1 MKGWIYALTN
11 KSIPGLVKIG
21 SSLKDPQLLIVEL
34 DKAGL
39 PTPYELEIEFLVYDL
54 EKTLKTI
61 SEKMKANSTT
71 NGWYKV
77 DSEIAILT
85 IGSCLSQAEQNS
97 SQTYLEKALKNWKYI
112 SQYPDSKFRIK
123 TLIDPQMPLDVFEEA
138 IEQEKDS
145 EVLINALAAKITKLS
160 DEKIISILATHQDK
174 SDVTVFIASQESTS
188 LEVLKFIL
196 RQPDWSNGVPTIN
209 FAAWKDT
216 NLSKII
222 FSNPKIDSETLH
234 TEVTSDPTDFEWRY
248 FGETICRHPNCKFET
263 LAHCCYWFDLRDEEL
278 NVITAH
284 KEWSLHK
291 FRDYLYDLVEKG
303 DSDIKEGVAL
313 HQLCPAELLIQLS
326 STEKKSDEEAVRI
339 ALANPKNPIYIAKN
353 STNLS
358 TDILYLSL
366 FDSKLVKKEI
376 AANKNCTE
384 NIFRELY
391 IDLDSEVRLAVASN
405 EATSSDILI
414 SLSKDIDE
422 NVREAVASNE
432 NCPQF
437 LLEYFCIDHS
447 ALVRAS
453 VSRNTNVAP
462 EILLKMSNEIDA
474 DVIENLYLRND
485 TPPDLLRTLSNHH
498 FFPDLLSK
506 NPNTPEDLLIRI
518 ASCGSE
524 LDRITIAKRL
534 DCPLAIMPSLA
545 KDSSSKV
552 REAILD
558 NKNCS
563 YDTFLVFAKSPIYE
577 WRAWAASSLNC
588 PVSILAELSK
598 DNEDTVAKLAK
609 RTLKKII
616 M

>member
-54 EKTLKTI
+54 EKTLKII
-61 SEKMKANSTT
+61 SEKMKTNSTT

-85 IGSCLSQAEQNS
+85 IGSCLSKTEQNS
-97 SQTYLEKALKNWKYI
+97 SQKYVEIALNSWKDLAKN
-112 SQYPDSKFRIK
+112 PDSTLRMN
-123 TLIDPQMPLDVFEEA
+123 TLIDPQMPLDIFEES
-138 IEQEKDS
+138 IEKEENT

-160 DEKIISILATHQDK
+160 DEKIISILARHQDK

-196 RQPDWSNGVPTIN
+196 RQPDWSNGVPTVN
-209 FAAWKDT
+209 FDAWKDT
-216 NLSKII
+216 NLSQII
-222 FSNPKIDSETLH
+222 LRNPKIDTETLH
-234 TEVTSDPTDFEWRY
+234 TTVTSDPTDFDWKY
-248 FGETICRHPNCKFET
+248 LGETICSHPNCKFET
-263 LAHCCYWFDLRDEEL
+263 LAHLCYWFDLRDEEL

-291 FRDYLYDLVEKG
+291 FRDYLYELVDKG
-303 DSDIKEGVAL
+303 DSDITEGVAS

-326 STEKKSDEEAVRI
+326 STEDNSDEEVVRI
-339 ALANPKNPIYIAKN
+339 ALENPKNPIYIAKN
-353 STNLS
+353 STNFS
-358 TDILYLSL
+358 ADILYLLL

-376 AANKNCTE
+376 AANKNCTG
-384 NIFRELY
+384 NILRELS

-405 EATSSDILI
+405 ATTSLDVLI
-414 SLSKDIDE
+414 SISKDKNE
-422 NVREAVASNE
+422 NIRAAVAANK

-437 LLEYFCIDHS
+437 LLEYFCIDS
-447 ALVRAS
+447 SPLVRLS
-453 VSRNTNVAP
+453 VSENTNAGP
-462 EILLKMSNEIDA
+462 EVLLKMSNETDY
-474 DVIENLYLRND
+474 DVIDNLYSRKD
-485 TPPDLLRTLSNHH
+485 APPDLLRTLSVNN
-498 FFPDLLSK
+498 FFSDLLSK
-506 NPNTPEDLLIRI
+506 NPNTPDEILERI
-518 ASCGSE
+518 ASEGSE

-534 DCPLAIMPSLA
+534 DCPLTIMPSLA
-545 KDSSSKV
+545 LDPSPKV

-563 YDTFLVFAKSPIYE
+563 PDTFLVFAKSPIYE

-588 PVSILAELSK
+588 PVTILSELAK
-598 DNEDTVAKLAK
+598 DNEETVAKLAK

>member
-71 NGWYKV
+71 NGWYKI

-97 SQTYLEKALKNWKYI
+97 SQKYLEKALKNWKYI

-123 TLIDPQMPLDVFEEA
+123 TLIDPQMPLEVFEEA

-145 EVLINALAAKITKLS
+145 EVLIKALAAKITKLS
-160 DEKIISILATHQDK
+160 DEKIISILAKHQDK

-196 RQPDWSNGVPTIN
+196 QQPDWSNGVPTIN
-209 FAAWKDT
+209 FSAWKDT
-216 NLSKII
+216 NLSQII
-222 FSNPKIDSETLH
+222 FRNPKIDSETLH
-234 TEVTSDPTDFEWRY
+234 TIVTSDPTDFDWKY
-248 FGETICRHPNCKFET
+248 LGEIICSHPNCKFET
-263 LAHCCYWFDLRDEEL
+263 LAHCCYFFDLRDEEL
-278 NVITAH
+278 NAITTN
-284 KEWSLHK
+284 KEWDLKK
-291 FRDYLYDLVEKG
+291 FQDYLYDLVKSG
-303 DSDIKEGVAL
+303 NSDIAEGVAS

-326 STEKKSDEEAVRI
+326 STDENSDEEVVRV
-339 ALANPKNPIYIAKN
+339 ALENPRNPIYIAKN

-358 TDILYLSL
+358 TDIFYLLL

-376 AANKNCTE
+376 AANINCSE
-384 NIFRELY
+384 KILRELS
-391 IDLDSEVRLAVASN
+391 IDLDSEVRLAVALN
-405 EATSSDILI
+405 EATSIDVLI
-414 SLSKDIDE
+414 SLSKDKNE
-422 NVREAVASNE
+422 NVRKAVASNE

-437 LLEYFCIDHS
+437 LLEYFCIDTS
-447 ALVRAS
+447 PLVRLS
-453 VSRNTNVAP
+453 VSENTNAGP
-462 EILLKMSNEIDA
+462 EVLLKMSNETDH
-474 DVIENLYLRND
+474 DVIENLYSRRD
-485 TPPDLLRTLSNHH
+485 APPDLLRTLSVNN
-498 FFPDLLSK
+498 FFSDLLSK
-506 NPNTPEDLLIRI
+506 NPNTPDEILERI
-518 ASCGSE
+518 ASEGSE

-534 DCPLAIMPSLA
+534 DCPLTIMPSLA
-545 KDSSSKV
+545 LDPSPKV

-563 YDTFLVFAKSPIYE
+563 HDTFLVFANSPIYE

-588 PVSILAELSK
+588 PVSILTELSK
-598 DNEDTVAKLAK
+598 DNEETVAKLAK

-616 M
+616 I